1 MTGRRGVGGT
11 GGTRIGGR
19 PRDGGDADKWT
30 RRLWLWVMHEGRC
43 ARCSQFT
50 LTVAG
55 LVPVQLKDGTTAA
68 ICSRCARAGGASRLR
83 AMERDARKER
93 GNMIDPTS
101 YPGASRPAVKPETIG
116 YPKNTAAVLTI
127 ADVDPEVE
135 IPEDNGG
142 SRKVLTLVFR
152 EFPEH
157 TFYTNKTS
165 REALIKQFGTNEK
178 TWLGQRV
185 PLIVVNTNNPQTKK
199 PQASLWVADPEDWDT
214 HLGGG
219 RRKAGRA
226 KGRGKK

>member
-1 MTGRRGVGGT
+1 
-11 GGTRIGGR
+11 
-19 PRDGGDADKWT
+19 
-30 RRLWLWVMHEGRC
+30 
-43 ARCSQFT
+43 
-50 LTVAG
+50 
-55 LVPVQLKDGTTAA
+55 
-68 ICSRCARAGGASRLR
+68 
-83 AMERDARKER
+83 
-93 GNMIDPTS
+93 MIDEKS

-135 IPEDNGG
+135 IPDGDS

-165 REALIKQFGTNEK
+165 REALIKK
-178 TWLGQRV
+178 LGLDERKWAGKRV

-214 HLGGG
+214 HLSGG
-219 RRKAGRA
+219 RGR
-226 KGRGKK
+226 GRGKK